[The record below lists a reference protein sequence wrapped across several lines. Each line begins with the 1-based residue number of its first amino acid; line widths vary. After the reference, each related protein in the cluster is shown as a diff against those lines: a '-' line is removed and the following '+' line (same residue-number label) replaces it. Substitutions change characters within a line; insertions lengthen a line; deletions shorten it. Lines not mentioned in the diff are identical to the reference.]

1 MNTQLSQKKRNCKK
15 DDGDGALSV
24 HNDAAVTPTAM
35 ITAVTINIIITTTAA
50 IWAGNNA
57 TPRVSTVLYNS
68 YGFIKL
74 WKF

>member
-50 IWAGNNA
+50 I
-57 TPRVSTVLYNS
+57 
-68 YGFIKL
+68 
-74 WKF
+74 